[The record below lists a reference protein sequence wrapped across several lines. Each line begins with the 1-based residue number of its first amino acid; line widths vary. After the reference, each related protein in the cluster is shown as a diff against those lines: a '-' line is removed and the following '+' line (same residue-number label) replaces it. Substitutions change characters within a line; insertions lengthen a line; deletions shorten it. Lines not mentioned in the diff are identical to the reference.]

1 MRRLVFSRLRAKIPR
16 LQPPRQLETLDDLL
30 AQAVHASFGESNM
43 PVLDKIEGR
52 FAQILPPKV
61 ATPEHRSLAQAMLKV
76 KGVNF
81 AKPGTAIRLMPPK
94 H

>member
-1 MRRLVFSRLRAKIPR
+1 
-16 LQPPRQLETLDDLL
+16 
-30 AQAVHASFGESNM
+30 M

-61 ATPEHRSLAQAMLKV
+61 ATPEHRTLAQAMLKV

-81 AKPGTAIRLMPPK
+81 AKPGTAVRLTPPRLIVWVNLFFTLDRWCPTSPVMLTT
-94 H
+94 